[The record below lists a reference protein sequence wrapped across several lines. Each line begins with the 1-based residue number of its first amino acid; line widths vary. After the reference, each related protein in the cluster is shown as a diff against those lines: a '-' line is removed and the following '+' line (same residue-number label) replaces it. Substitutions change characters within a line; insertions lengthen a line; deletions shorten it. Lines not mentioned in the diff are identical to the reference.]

1 MDLKENLSVAGRTH
15 TGRVREH
22 NEDYM
27 AKNLDIGL
35 VVLADGM
42 GGYKS
47 GEVASELAIS
57 TVVAELEKRIPHLT
71 PGELD
76 PQTGYTYESLAVREA
91 ITQANAEI
99 FKKGSENPDCQGM
112 GTTLV
117 LALFYNN
124 KITVAHVGDSRMY
137 RFRDSK
143 LEQIT
148 IDHTFL
154 QELVDRG
161 YYTQE
166 EAEASLN
173 RNLVTRAL
181 GIQPTT
187 AVDIREDL
195 VIPEDIFLL
204 CSDGLTDMVS
214 DQEISNIISEFH
226 DNIDRLAENLVEC
239 ANANGGRDNISVL
252 LARPNVTLP
261 QNKTWNA
268 KIKEIFERN

>member
-1 MDLKENLSVAGRTH
+1 MNLKESLSVAGRTH
-15 TGRVREH
+15 TGLVRDH
-22 NEDYM
+22 NEDYI

-47 GEVASELAIS
+47 GEVASELATS
-57 TVVAELEKRIPHLT
+57 TVVAELEKRIPDLK

-91 ITQANAEI
+91 ITMANAEI
-99 FKKGSENPDCQGM
+99 FKRGSEDPACEGM

-124 KITVAHVGDSRMY
+124 QITIAHVGDSRMY

-143 LEQIT
+143 LEQVT

-166 EAEASLN
+166 EYQDLQAYASIRGIKIVPEFDLPGHTNAALASYAELN
-173 RNLVTRAL
+173 
-181 GIQPTT
+181 
-187 AVDIREDL
+187 
-195 VIPEDIFLL
+195 
-204 CSDGLTDMVS
+204 C
-214 DQEISNIISEFH
+214 
-226 DNIDRLAENLVEC
+226 
-239 ANANGGRDNISVL
+239 
-252 LARPNVTLP
+252 
-261 QNKTWNA
+261 
-268 KIKEIFERN
+268 

>member
-1 MDLKENLSVAGRTH
+1 MNFKHHLLVAGRTH

-35 VVLADGM
+35 IVLADGM

-57 TVVAELEKRIPHLT
+57 TIVAELEKRIPDLN

-76 PQTGYTYESLAVREA
+76 PKTGYTFESLAVREA
-91 ITQANAEI
+91 ITLANAEI
-99 FKKGSENPDCQGM
+99 FKKSSEDPSCQGM

-124 KITVAHVGDSRMY
+124 QITIAHVGDSRMY

-143 LEQIT
+143 LEQVT

-187 AVDIREDL
+187 AVDIREDM
-195 VIPEDIFLL
+195 VIPGDIFLL
-204 CSDGLTDMVS
+204 CSDGLTDMVD
-214 DQEISNIISEFH
+214 DQEISNIVSEFR
-226 DNIDRLAENLVEC
+226 DNLDRIAENLVEC
-239 ANANGGRDNISVL
+239 ANANGGRDNVSVL
-252 LARPNVTLP
+252 LAKPGASPT
-261 QNKTWNA
+261 KKKSWNS
-268 KIKEIFERN
+268 KIKKIFERN